1 MGLTLVVS
9 AAAPVIVPCLPPPLR
24 PPPIAILIA
33 ITAIGPLA
41 LNIFLPSL
49 PGLVRVFDTDYGTA
63 QLALTLYLVGIA
75 CGQLIYGPLSD
86 RFGRRPVLL
95 AGLGVFVI
103 GSLLAALAPSIGL
116 LIAGRVVQAVGGCAG
131 MVLGRAIVRD
141 VYERDKAASTLA
153 YITMAMAVAPA
164 LAPAI
169 GGFLDVWFGWQASFL
184 FVLAFGAVVWFWC
197 LASARETNFQ
207 RQPLPG
213 LRGMAA
219 GYRELLRSRV
229 FLGYA
234 LNTAFTT
241 AVFFA
246 FLAGAPYIMI
256 ELLKRPA
263 SEYGTLFIL
272 VSIGYALGNFI
283 AARLAVKVGA
293 RRLVLAGSLVNLAG
307 VLVMGALG
315 LAGEFSAL
323 GDLPAHVHRR
333 GRQRAR
339 HAQRHR
345 GGDQRQSATGRLG
358 IRSAGLPS
366 DVGRR
371 RLHGGG
377 GVPEGRRS
385 DGDGR
390 GDDDRGAAVADGLW
404 TGCQRP
410 GACGWNG
417 ARAGNDRLE
426 SG

>member
-1 MGLTLVVS
+1 MS
-9 AAAPVIVPCLPPPLR
+9 PAAVR

-49 PGLVRVFDTDYGTA
+49 PGLVRVFDTDYGTV

-95 AGLGVFVI
+95 AGLGVFVT

-116 LIAGRVVQAVGGCAG
+116 LIGGRVVQAVGGCAG

-169 GGFLDVWFGWQASFL
+169 GGFLDVWFGWRASFL
-184 FVLAFGAVVWFWC
+184 FVLVFGTVVLFWC

-219 GYRELLRSRV
+219 GYRELLHSRV

-263 SEYGTLFIL
+263 SEYGALFIL
-272 VSIGYALGNFI
+272 VSIGYAFGNFI

-293 RRLVLAGSLVNLAG
+293 RRLVLAGSLVNLTG
-307 VLVMGALG
+307 VLVMGGVA

-323 GDLPAHVHRR
+323 GIFLPMCIVAAGNGLGMPNGIAAAISVNPRLA
-333 GRQRAR
+333 GSASGLLGFLQMSVGAVATVAVGFLKGDDQMAMVVVMMITVLLTLMAYGLAVSVRAR
-339 HAQRHR
+339 
-345 GGDQRQSATGRLG
+345 
-358 IRSAGLPS
+358 
-366 DVGRR
+366 
-371 RLHGGG
+371 
-377 GVPEGRRS
+377 
-385 DGDGR
+385 
-390 GDDDRGAAVADGLW
+390 ADG
-404 TGCQRP
+404 TVPAP
-410 GACGWNG
+410 GTT
-417 ARAGNDRLE
+417 D
-426 SG
+426 